1 MTFDF
6 TGTRIFI
13 KPGATDLRKAA
24 AGLSY
29 QVRDEMKMK
38 PLGGDVFLFCS
49 RSRKLIKVLWWD
61 KTGFWLAQKKLE
73 KEKWPWPETAERAQ
87 EISSEEI
94 QLLLKGIN
102 FWGAHKELHFADID

>member
-29 QVRDEMKMK
+29 QVRDEIKMK
-38 PLGGDVFLFCS
+38 PLGGDVFLFCN
-49 RSRKLIKVLWWD
+49 RSRKLINVKSGLFFPQ
-61 KTGFWLAQKKLE
+61 G
-73 KEKWPWPETAERAQ
+73 ER
-87 EISSEEI
+87 I
-94 QLLLKGIN
+94 
-102 FWGAHKELHFADID
+102 